1 MRRRQ
6 VLILILALAGT
17 ISLRADE
24 VVPKQLEFS
33 RYDAMLKQSPFA
45 VATAPMPA
53 ASAPSWSK
61 DLFVANA
68 AHTREVDLVTI
79 MSLSDKNMKEYL
91 STEGPNKAGY
101 AIANIQWS
109 DSPGETKVTISRNG
123 QFATLG
129 FNEALMEQ
137 PQAGIPV
144 RRRWL
149 IPSPFTTWPLNR
161 FRQSRHRRLRINAGL
176 SVIRHQVGVTPPN
189 RFLPWGMRRRQ
200 CLLRASNNSSGTRF
214 VRYGDRRRA

>member
-6 VLILILALAGT
+6 VLILILAFAGT

-144 RRRWL
+144 PPPMVNSKPVYNMAPQPVQAVPTPPTPHKR
-149 IPSPFTTWPLNR
+149 
-161 FRQSRHRRLRINAGL
+161 G
-176 SVIRHQVGVTPPN
+176 VIRNPTTSRGYAPKPVPPMGN
-189 RFLPWGMRRRQ
+189 EAPPVPPPSQ
-200 CLLRASNNSSGTRF
+200 
-214 VRYGDRRRA
+214 